1 MTTTWKE
8 IKLGEIADVIGGGTP
23 STKNSSFWGGE
34 IPWLTPKDLS
44 GYNKRYIS
52 EGERNITLEGLN
64 SSSSRLLPKNTILLT
79 SRAPIGYLAIS
90 STSLCTN
97 QGFKSIVLKQGFDP
111 LFFFYLLKNNIEYII
126 SMSSGSTFAEISGSQ
141 VKNLTFRI
149 PEDIDIQKKIAGVL
163 SALDDKIE
171 LNNQIN
177 SNLEQQAQ
185 ALFKS
190 WFIDFEPFGGKMPD
204 DWKTGNLLNI
214 ADYLNGLAMQKF
226 RPKNKEIGL
235 PVLKIKELRQ
245 GFCDANSDLCSPSIK
260 DEYIINN
267 GDIIFSWS
275 GSLLVDIWCGG
286 RSGLNQHLF
295 KVYSKKFDKWF
306 YYLWTK
312 YHLNKFVAIA
322 ADKATTM
329 GHIRREELEKANI
342 IIPSSGDY
350 YKIDKILSPVFDL
363 IIQNRIQNARLS
375 EIRDS
380 LLPKLMSGEIDVSK
394 VDIEQIVNNKD

>member
-1 MTTTWKE
+1 MTTWKE

-149 PEDIDIQKKIAGVL
+149 PEDIDVQKKIAGVL

-190 WFIDFEPFGGKMPD
+190 WFIDFEPFGGKMPN
-204 DWKTGNLLNI
+204 DWEPANVEKAIVLHDSQRIPLSSNQRMSMEKRYPYYGATSIMDFVDNYIFDGKFLL
-214 ADYLNGLAMQKF
+214 LAEDGTVID
-226 RPKNKEIGL
+226 KNDR
-235 PVLKIKELRQ
+235 PVLQYVYGKFWANNHAHVISGKNGFSVEFLYLFFKQTNIKGFVTGAVQPKINQ
-245 GFCDANSDLCSPSIK
+245 ANLKSIP
-260 DEYIINN
+260 IN
-267 GDIIFSWS
+267 IP
-275 GSLLVDIWCGG
+275 
-286 RSGLNQHLF
+286 
-295 KVYSKKFDKWF
+295 
-306 YYLWTK
+306 TK
-312 YHLNKFVAIA
+312 N
-322 ADKATTM
+322 
-329 GHIRREELEKANI
+329 
-342 IIPSSGDY
+342 
-350 YKIDKILSPVFDL
+350 ILSEFDV
-363 IIQNRIQNARLS
+363 IIQPLFNLFIKNNNENQRLS

>member
-1 MTTTWKE
+1 MTTWKE

-149 PEDIDIQKKIAGVL
+149 PEDIDVQKKIAGVL

-190 WFIDFEPFGGKMPD
+190 WFIDFEPFGGKMPN
-204 DWKTGNLLNI
+204 DWEPANVEKAIALHDSQRIPLSSNQRMNMEKRYPYYGATSIMDFVDNYIFDGKFLL
-214 ADYLNGLAMQKF
+214 LAEDGTVID
-226 RPKNKEIGL
+226 KNDR
-235 PVLKIKELRQ
+235 PVLQYVYGKFWANNHAHVISGKNGFSVEFLYLFFKQTNIKGFVTGAVQPKINQ
-245 GFCDANSDLCSPSIK
+245 ANLKSIP
-260 DEYIINN
+260 IN
-267 GDIIFSWS
+267 IP
-275 GSLLVDIWCGG
+275 
-286 RSGLNQHLF
+286 
-295 KVYSKKFDKWF
+295 
-306 YYLWTK
+306 TK
-312 YHLNKFVAIA
+312 N
-322 ADKATTM
+322 
-329 GHIRREELEKANI
+329 
-342 IIPSSGDY
+342 
-350 YKIDKILSPVFDL
+350 ILSEFDV
-363 IIQNRIQNARLS
+363 IIQPLFNLFIKNNNENQRLS

-394 VDIEQIVNNKD
+394 VDIEQIINNKDSSL